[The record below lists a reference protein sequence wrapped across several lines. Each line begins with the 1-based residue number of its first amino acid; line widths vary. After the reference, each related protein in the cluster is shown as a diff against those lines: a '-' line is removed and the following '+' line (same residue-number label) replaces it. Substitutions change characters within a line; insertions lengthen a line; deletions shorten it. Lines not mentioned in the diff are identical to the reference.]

1 MSRNVRRVLVTLL
14 TLLATSGVVSPADA
28 GVPQSSVTVSKNYVK
43 NWVFRSTPLSACMF
57 VEVAGSVTGT
67 HRYAYYASDG
77 GWDPNHY
84 VWSGMKMANPRV
96 TMKTGAI
103 TSTGCDFTRPV
114 AFTGATLRQDWYDGG
129 CRLSVG
135 ISAGFPWS
143 VSASPTYSCG
153 TYNVGRRSTSYGAAS
168 SYAQY
173 NSGNPVY
180 YKGEKLAGAADSLP
194 FRGNVLV
201 TGKRTVGGV
210 AKSDTFTTSGAVAF
224 LSR

>member
-1 MSRNVRRVLVTLL
+1 MTRLVRHVFVVLL
-14 TLLATSGVVSPADA
+14 TALATLVVVAPAEA
-28 GVPQSSVTVSKNYVK
+28 GVPQSSVAVTKNYVK

-57 VEVAGSVTGT
+57 VEIAGSITGT

-84 VWSGMKMANPRV
+84 VWSGIKMANPRV
-96 TMKTGAI
+96 TMKTGSL
-103 TSTGCDFTRPV
+103 TSTGCDFSRPV
-114 AFTGATLRQDWYDGG
+114 TFSKATLRQDWYDGG
-129 CRLSVG
+129 CKLSVG

-153 TYNVGRRSTSYGAAS
+153 TYNVGRRATSYGAAS
-168 SYAQY
+168 SFAQY
-173 NSGNPVY
+173 NSGYPVY
-180 YKGEKLAGAADSLP
+180 YNGEKLAGAADALP

-201 TGKRTVGGV
+201 TGYRTVGGV
-210 AKSDTFTTSGAVAF
+210 ARSDSFSTNSAVAF